1 MMLAQNVSE
10 FSKYPTSIYGTGLQ
24 ILITF
29 LLPFAFT
36 SYYPSV
42 FVLGMDNSFVYWG
55 GTLIATAVCLLI
67 TGLFWKYGLSKY
79 QSAGG

>member
-10 FSKYPTSIYGTGLQ
+10 FSKYPTAIYGEGIQL
-24 ILITF
+24 LLTF
-29 LLPFAFT
+29 ILPFAFT
-36 SYYPSV
+36 SFYPSV
-42 FVLGMDNSFVYWG
+42 FVLGMDNSPVYWG
-55 GTLIATAVCLLI
+55 GTLIATVVCLLI